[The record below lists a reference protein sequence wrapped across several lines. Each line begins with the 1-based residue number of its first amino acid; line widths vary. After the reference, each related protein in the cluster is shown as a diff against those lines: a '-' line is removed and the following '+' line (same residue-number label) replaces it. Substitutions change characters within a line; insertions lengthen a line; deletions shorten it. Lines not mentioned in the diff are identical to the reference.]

1 MKVER
6 MTKGSRWNEG
16 RMPRARL
23 AVRHAGGSDSGWAA
37 VPVPDG
43 TNISADPRMSSDS
56 ELQAYFDIAVACARD
71 AGAVIRAAINRPKQL
86 TEKSNSTDIVT
97 ETDQK
102 CEEIVIARIRAAFP
116 SHHFIAEESYS
127 AGAAVGYDLRDDPT
141 WFIDPVDGTTN
152 FVHGFPFTCVSIGLQ
167 IKRESV
173 LAVVYN
179 PVLDEL
185 FTAQRGS
192 GAFLSVGGSAPQRLA
207 VSATRE
213 LQRAMVLTEFGYDRT
228 LSGVAEMLQKIERLL
243 VARVQAVRSM
253 GSCALNMC
261 YVAAG
266 RLDFYYEGMP
276 FFRT

>member
-1 MKVER
+1 MSE
-6 MTKGSRWNEG
+6 
-16 RMPRARL
+16 
-23 AVRHAGGSDSGWAA
+23 
-37 VPVPDG
+37 
-43 TNISADPRMSSDS
+43 SA
-56 ELQAYFDIAVACARD
+56 EQLQAYFDLAVACARD

-86 TEKSNSTDIVT
+86 TEKSNTTDLVT

-116 SHHFIAEESYS
+116 THHFIAEESYS
-127 AGAAVGYDLRDDPT
+127 AGNAVGYDLRDDPT
-141 WFIDPVDGTTN
+141 WLIDPVDGTTN

-185 FTAQRGS
+185 FTAQRGH
-192 GAFLSVGGSAPQRLA
+192 GAFLSVGGGAPQRLA
-207 VSATRE
+207 VSSTRE

-228 LSGVAEMLQKIERLL
+228 PTGVAEMLQKIERLL

-266 RLDFYYEGMP
+266 RLDFYYEGVS
-276 FFRT
+276 FLHSNVDFQECTCIF